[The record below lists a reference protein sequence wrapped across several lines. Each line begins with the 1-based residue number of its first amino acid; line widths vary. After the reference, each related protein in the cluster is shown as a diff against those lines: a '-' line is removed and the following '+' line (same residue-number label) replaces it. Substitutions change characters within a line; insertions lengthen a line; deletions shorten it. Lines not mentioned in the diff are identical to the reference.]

1 MILFSPA
8 LSDSMSQPGN
18 GEHRRDKHS
27 TRAVQLRE
35 QMTKA
40 NLVRMDALVKK
51 GAETTMYTSKT
62 LVGVSA

>member
-1 MILFSPA
+1 
-8 LSDSMSQPGN
+8 
-18 GEHRRDKHS
+18 
-27 TRAVQLRE
+27 VQLRE

-51 GAETTMYTSKT
+51 GTETTMYTSKT